1 MSIVKYTTILDM
13 DVACAAESCY
23 ANANE
28 RMLDEAR
35 SYIEELDS
43 MEKVSNPKARDKV
56 VAFRTMVVRPWRG
69 GACGRGGLP
78 DSTETM
84 TDQEFERNTLFVSS
98 RVVSPKDE
106 ICKAHQKNKLA
117 QGTSLNLTTRSF
129 FDPKWIADT
138 FTPSPTN

>member
-1 MSIVKYTTILDM
+1 M

-56 VAFRTMVVRPWRG
+56 VAFRTMVVSAVAGRRMRPWR
-69 GACGRGGLP
+69 
-78 DSTETM
+78 
-84 TDQEFERNTLFVSS
+84 F
-98 RVVSPKDE
+98 
-106 ICKAHQKNKLA
+106 
-117 QGTSLNLTTRSF
+117 TRLH
-129 FDPKWIADT
+129 
-138 FTPSPTN
+138 